1 MTFSHK
7 PFLSLNFP
15 ETSNIMKENRDLLIG
30 QPERMDFMKLITAD
44 TKLQNALDLLC
55 RHTPLYSSLSE
66 MTVTCLP
73 GNGSSLRWVRESTGL
88 TLYAD
93 TVSDALFLLG
103 RAFTMPREQSECLT
117 PRFSRLSAMIDL
129 SRNSVYTM
137 KTMKRFLCQLA
148 LMGYHTAYLY
158 MEDTYEL
165 PGYPYFGYR
174 RGRYSVAEQKELD
187 DFADALGME
196 LVPCIQTLAHLRT
209 AIRWKYMEPMRD
221 TVDNLMVGQ
230 EDTVALVEAMI
241 THFSKTFRS
250 RRIHLGMDEAVS
262 LGTGRYLRH
271 QGYRSHREILM
282 EHLQITCSLCKK
294 YGLEPMIWDDML
306 FRDQTPLMNYYGD
319 SDPITPE
326 QKAQFPDNLSFV
338 YWDYYHDT
346 QEEYA
351 RQLKR
356 RGCVK
361 TLFAGGMWKWG
372 GWTPNFTK
380 SFHDSICAVE
390 ACCAYGVQEII
401 VTLWGDD
408 GDETPLAAVLPG
420 LVLFGLLRFGPAQP
434 AQTDAMC
441 RLLSDTPLA
450 VYEALEYPDL
460 IPDLPEKNLE
470 ALIPHKLLLYGDMAS
485 ELFLGSITR
494 DPQRLARYYRKLS
507 ETYAAMG
514 QDIRDSHLSG
524 ILQMYRHL
532 ACALSF
538 RCEAAVAL
546 HDGYSKKE
554 PSAIDHAIVKLTAFA
569 EAVQQLHRAAV
580 LVWSRECK
588 GQGMEVID
596 LRLGGVQARCQALV
610 QRLTLYREGLIDTL
624 TELDEPELPYRG
636 ILSENG
642 HTPGREAYG
651 EIVTANTLCHQFSI

>member
-1 MTFSHK
+1 
-7 PFLSLNFP
+7 
-15 ETSNIMKENRDLLIG
+15 MKYFTTDL
-30 QPERMDFMKLITAD
+30 
-44 TKLQNALDLLC
+44 KLQHALDLLC
-55 RHTPLYSSLSE
+55 THTPLYGTFSELS
-66 MTVTCLP
+66 VAWLP
-73 GNGSSLRWVRESTGL
+73 GSNNSIRWSRDGQFL
-88 TLYAD
+88 TLHAD
-93 TVSDALFLLG
+93 SISDALCLFG
-103 RAFTMPREQSECLT
+103 RALTMPEKQTECLT
-117 PRFSRLSAMIDL
+117 SRFSRLAAMIDL
-129 SRNSVYTM
+129 SRNSVYTL

-148 LMGYHTAYLY
+148 LMGFNTVCLY

-187 DFADALGME
+187 DFANALGIE

-209 AIRWKYMEPMRD
+209 AIRWQYMAPMRD

-230 EDTVALVEAMI
+230 DGTVTLVEAMI
-241 THFSKTFRS
+241 AHFSKTFRS

-271 QGYRSHREILM
+271 QGYRPHREIIM

-326 QKAQFPDNLSFV
+326 QQAQFPDNLSFV

-346 QEEYA
+346 REEYE

-361 TLFAGGMWKWG
+361 TIFAGGMWKWG
-372 GWTPNFTK
+372 GWVPNFTK
-380 SFHDSICAVE
+380 SFHDSMLAVE
-390 ACCAYGVQEII
+390 ACCAHNVQEIM

-408 GDETPLAAVLPG
+408 GDETPLATVLPG
-420 LVLFGLLRFGPAQP
+420 LALFGLLRFDPTQP
-434 AQTDAMC
+434 SQTDAMC
-441 RLLSDTPLA
+441 RLLSDTSLS
-450 VYEALEYPDL
+450 VYEAMEQLDL

-485 ELFLGSITR
+485 ELFMGSITN
-494 DPQRLARYYRKLS
+494 DPGRLSQYYRELS
-507 ETYAAMG
+507 GKYAAMENG
-514 QDIRDSHLSG
+514 IRDSHIRH
-524 ILQMYRHL
+524 ILEMYRHL
-532 ACALSF
+532 ACALSI
-538 RCEAAVAL
+538 RCDAAVTL
-546 HDGYSKKE
+546 HDSYKSKNRADLDAAKK
-554 PSAIDHAIVKLTAFA
+554 KLMAFA
-569 EAVQQLHRAAV
+569 EHVKQLHGAAV
-580 LVWSRECK
+580 LVWSLECK
-588 GQGMEVID
+588 GQGMEIID
-596 LRLGGVQARCQALV
+596 LRLGGIQARCQALV
-610 QRLTLYREGLIDTL
+610 QRLKLYQDGIIDTL

-636 ILSENG
+636 ILSEDG

>member
-1 MTFSHK
+1 MTF
-7 PFLSLNFP
+7 F
-15 ETSNIMKENRDLLIG
+15 
-30 QPERMDFMKLITAD
+30 TAD
-44 TKLQNALDLLC
+44 SKLQNALDLLC
-55 RHTPLYSSLSE
+55 THAPLYSDFSE
-66 MTVTCLP
+66 ISVNWLP
-73 GNGSSLRWVRESTGL
+73 ADGCFCWTREGDRL
-88 TLYAD
+88 TLRAD
-93 TVSDALFLLG
+93 SISDALCLLG
-103 RAFTMPREQSECLT
+103 RALT
-117 PRFSRLSAMIDL
+117 LPQVHEERLSPRFSRLAAMVDL
-129 SRNSVYTM
+129 SRNSIYTVS
-137 KTMKRFLCQLA
+137 TMKRFLCQLA
-148 LMGYHTAYLY
+148 LMGFNTAYLY

-187 DFADALGME
+187 DFADALGIE

-209 AIRWKYMEPMRD
+209 AIRWQYMAPMRD

-230 EDTVALVEAMI
+230 ESTVALVEAMI
-241 THFSKTFRS
+241 AHFSKTFRS

-271 QGYRSHREILM
+271 QGYRSHREIIM

-319 SDPITPE
+319 STPLTPE
-326 QKAQFPDNLSFV
+326 EKAQFPDNLSFV

-346 QEEYA
+346 REEYE
-351 RQLKR
+351 RQLRR

-361 TLFAGGMWKWG
+361 THFAGGVWKWG
-372 GWTPNFTK
+372 GWVPNFTK
-380 SFHDSICAVE
+380 SFHDSICATE

-408 GDETPLAAVLPG
+408 GDETPLATVLPG
-420 LVLFGLLRFGPAQP
+420 LALFGLLRFGPAEP
-434 AQTDAMC
+434 NETDAMC

-450 VYEALEYPDL
+450 VYEAMEGLDL

-485 ELFLGSITR
+485 ELFMGSITA
-494 DPQRLARYYRKLS
+494 DPRRLARYYRELS
-507 ETYAAMG
+507 GKYASMENG
-514 QDIRDSHLSG
+514 IRDSHIRH
-524 ILQMYRHL
+524 ILEMYRQL
-532 ACALSF
+532 ACALGI
-538 RCEAAVAL
+538 RCDAAVTL
-546 HDGYSKKE
+546 HDGYSKKD
-554 PSAIDHAIVKLTAFA
+554 PSVMDDAARKLTDFA
-569 EAVQQLHRAAV
+569 EQVNRFHRAAV
-580 LVWSRECK
+580 LVWSGECK
-588 GQGMEVID
+588 GQGMEIID

-610 QRLTLYREGLIDTL
+610 QRLKLYQEGILDTL
-624 TELDEPELPYRG
+624 TELDEPELPYQG
-636 ILSENG
+636 ILSEDG

>member
-1 MTFSHK
+1 MEFVTNNQKLQHALELLHAHA
-7 PFLSLNFP
+7 PLYGEFP
-15 ETSNIMKENRDLLIG
+15 E
-30 QPERMDFMKLITAD
+30 
-44 TKLQNALDLLC
+44 
-55 RHTPLYSSLSE
+55 LS
-66 MTVTCLP
+66 VTWLP
-73 GNGSSLRWVRESTGL
+73 GDDNSLRWGREGNHL
-88 TLYAD
+88 TLRAD
-93 TVSDALFLLG
+93 SISDALCLLG
-103 RAFTMPREQSECLT
+103 RALTIPEVKEESLT
-117 PRFSRLSAMIDL
+117 PRFSRLAAMVDL
-129 SRNSVYTM
+129 SRNSVYTT

-148 LMGYHTAYLY
+148 LMGFNTVYLY

-187 DFADALGME
+187 DFADALGIE

-230 EDTVALVEAMI
+230 DGTVSLVEAMI
-241 THFSKTFRS
+241 AHFSKTFRS

-271 QGYRSHREILM
+271 QGYRPHRDIIM
-282 EHLQITCSLCKK
+282 EHLQTTCSLCKK

-306 FRDQTPLMNYYGD
+306 FRDHTPLMNYYGD

-326 QKAQFPDNLSFV
+326 QRSQFPDNLSFV

-346 QEEYA
+346 REEYE

-356 RGCVK
+356 RGCVQ

-372 GWTPNFTK
+372 GWVPNFTK

-390 ACCAYGVQEII
+390 ACCAYNVQEIM

-408 GDETPLAAVLPG
+408 GDETPLFSVLPG
-420 LVLFGLLRFGPAQP
+420 LALFGLLRFDHAEPS
-434 AQTDAMC
+434 QTDALC

-450 VYEALEYPDL
+450 VYEAMEFLDL

-485 ELFLGSITR
+485 ELFMGSITD
-494 DPQRLARYYRKLS
+494 DPLQLARYYWELS
-507 ETYAAMG
+507 EQYAAMG
-514 QDIRDSHLSG
+514 TNIRDGHLKG
-524 ILQMYRHL
+524 ILMMYHHL
-532 ACALSF
+532 ACALGA
-538 RCEAAVAL
+538 RCDAAVAL
-546 HDGYSKKE
+546 HEGYRKKAS
-554 PSAIDHAIVKLTAFA
+554 SAIDDAIHKLMTFAGHVK
-569 EAVQQLHRAAV
+569 QLHCAAV

-588 GQGMEVID
+588 GQGLEIID
-596 LRLGGVQARCQALV
+596 LRLGGVQARCHALA
-610 QRLTLYREGLIDTL
+610 QRLKLYQEGAIDTL
-624 TELDEPELPYRG
+624 TELDEPELPYQG
-636 ILSENG
+636 ILSEDG
-642 HTPGREAYG
+642 HTPGRESYG

>member
-1 MTFSHK
+1 
-7 PFLSLNFP
+7 
-15 ETSNIMKENRDLLIG
+15 
-30 QPERMDFMKLITAD
+30 MKLSAAD
-44 TKLQNALDLLC
+44 SKLQNALDLL
-55 RHTPLYSSLSE
+55 RDHAPLYGALFELSIRRQPCDGGSIQW
-66 MTVTCLP
+66 TRT
-73 GNGSSLRWVRESTGL
+73 GNCL
-88 TLYAD
+88 TLRAD
-93 TVSDALFLLG
+93 SISDALFLLG
-103 RAFTMPREQSECLT
+103 RALTMPHEHAECLT
-117 PRFSRLSAMIDL
+117 PRFARLAAMIDL
-129 SRNSVYTM
+129 SRNSVYTI

-148 LMGYHTAYLY
+148 LMGFNTVYLY

-187 DFADALGME
+187 DFADALGIE

-230 EDTVALVEAMI
+230 DGTVSLVEAMI
-241 THFSKTFRS
+241 AHFSKTFRS

-271 QGYRSHREILM
+271 QGYRPHRDIIM
-282 EHLQITCSLCKK
+282 EHLQTTCSLCKK

-306 FRDQTPLMNYYGD
+306 FRDHTPLMNYYGD

-326 QKAQFPDNLSFV
+326 QRSQFPDNLSFV

-346 QEEYA
+346 REEYE

-372 GWTPNFTK
+372 GWVPNFTK

-390 ACCAYGVQEII
+390 ACCAYNVHEVM

-408 GDETPLAAVLPG
+408 GDETPLFSVLPG
-420 LVLFGLLRFGPAQP
+420 LALFGLLRFDHAEPS
-434 AQTDAMC
+434 QTDALC

-450 VYEALEYPDL
+450 VYEAMEYLDL

-485 ELFLGSITR
+485 ELFMGSITD
-494 DPQRLARYYRKLS
+494 DPQQLARYYWELS
-507 ETYAAMG
+507 EQYAAMG
-514 QDIRDSHLSG
+514 TNIRDGHLKG
-524 ILQMYRHL
+524 ILMMYHHL
-532 ACALSF
+532 ACSLGA
-538 RCEAAVAL
+538 RCDAAVAL
-546 HDGYSKKE
+546 HEGYRKKAS
-554 PSAIDHAIVKLTAFA
+554 SAIDDAIHKLMTFAGHVK
-569 EAVQQLHRAAV
+569 QLHCAAV
-580 LVWSRECK
+580 LVWSQECK
-588 GQGMEVID
+588 GQGMEIID
-596 LRLGGVQARCQALV
+596 LRLGGVQARCHALA
-610 QRLTLYREGLIDTL
+610 QRLKLYQEGAIDTL
-624 TELDEPELPYRG
+624 TELDEPELPYQG
-636 ILSENG
+636 ILSEDG
-642 HTPGREAYG
+642 HTPGRESYG

>member
-1 MTFSHK
+1 
-7 PFLSLNFP
+7 
-15 ETSNIMKENRDLLIG
+15 MKYFTTDL
-30 QPERMDFMKLITAD
+30 
-44 TKLQNALDLLC
+44 KLQHALDLLC
-55 RHTPLYSSLSE
+55 THTPLYGTFSELS
-66 MTVTCLP
+66 VDWLP
-73 GNGSSLRWVRESTGL
+73 GDGSYIRWTREGNRL
-88 TLYAD
+88 TLRAD
-93 TVSDALFLLG
+93 SISDALFLLG
-103 RAFTMPREQSECLT
+103 RALT
-117 PRFSRLSAMIDL
+117 KAEADEEYLAPRFSRLAAMIDL
-129 SRNSVYTM
+129 SRNSVYTL

-148 LMGYHTAYLY
+148 LMGFNTAYLY

-187 DFADALGME
+187 DFAYALGIE

-230 EDTVALVEAMI
+230 EGTVSLVEAMI
-241 THFSKTFRS
+241 AHFSKTFRS

-271 QGYRSHREILM
+271 QGYRPHREIM
-282 EHLQITCSLCKK
+282 TEHLQITCSLCKK

-326 QKAQFPDNLSFV
+326 QQAQFPDNLSFV

-346 QEEYA
+346 REEYE

-361 TLFAGGMWKWG
+361 TIFAGGMWKWG
-372 GWTPNFTK
+372 GWVPNFTK
-380 SFHDSICAVE
+380 SFHASICAVD
-390 ACCAYGVQEII
+390 ACCAYNVQEII

-408 GDETPLAAVLPG
+408 GDETPLATVLPG
-420 LVLFGLLRFGPAQP
+420 LALFGLLRFGPAHP
-434 AQTDAMC
+434 FQTDTMC
-441 RLLSDTPLA
+441 RFLSDTPLA
-450 VYEALEYPDL
+450 TYEAMECLDL
-460 IPDLPEKNLE
+460 IPDLPEQNPE

-485 ELFLGSITR
+485 ELFMGSITD
-494 DPQRLARYYRKLS
+494 DPRRLAWYYRNLS
-507 ETYAAMG
+507 EKYDAMG
-514 QDIRDSHLSG
+514 KNIGDRHLQDILK
-524 ILQMYRHL
+524 MYCHL
-532 ACALSF
+532 ARALSA
-538 RCEAAVAL
+538 RCDAAVAL
-546 HDGYSKKE
+546 HDGYEKKD
-554 PSAIDHAIVKLTAFA
+554 PPAMDDAARKLMAFA
-569 EAVQQLHRAAV
+569 EQVKQFHEAAV

-588 GQGMEVID
+588 GQGMEIID
-596 LRLGGVQARCQALV
+596 LRLGGIQTRCHALV
-610 QRLTLYREGLIDTL
+610 QRLKLYQDGIIDTL

-636 ILSENG
+636 ILSEDG